1 MPERTALMEWMVTLG
16 GAAVAGLVWL
26 LRLEGKVK
34 VLEAQFSIVKDDL
47 RYIRDRIDKAIDA

>member
-1 MPERTALMEWMVTLG
+1 MEWMVTLG
-16 GAAVAGLVWL
+16 GAAIAGLVWL

-47 RYIRDRIDKAIDA
+47 HYIRNRIDAAINQ